1 MDTPGFSLLTLSSE
15 KEDPVLLKSRYPE
28 FEPYEGKC
36 RFDPCY
42 HDKEPGC
49 SVRQAVN
56 ENQINR
62 SRHERYCLLLQE
74 QRENWRKRY
83 D

>member
-42 HDKEPGC
+42 HDREPGC
-49 SVRQAVN
+49 SVRQAVADN
-56 ENQINR
+56 LINR
-62 SRHERYCLLLQE
+62 SRYERYCLLLQE